1 MTPDFYGY
9 GGTDGW
15 DSDETL
21 QHDDQADLVVAALT
35 HAGLADSTVDVVGH
49 SYGGAG
55 AVRIVLRELANVRSS
70 LVLIEPMLAPLLGEA
85 GENKLF
91 GEYEF
96 LARVILDRIRTGTSG
111 KHGRFFDTSFA
122 EGYPEDE
129 QPIDTPDGDSYAR
142 YGANMLPVDYKSSSP
157 VSPLF
162 AYPYARAW

>member
-1 MTPDFYGY
+1 
-9 GGTDGW
+9 
-15 DSDETL
+15 
-21 QHDDQADLVVAALT
+21 
-35 HAGLADSTVDVVGH
+35 
-49 SYGGAG
+49 
-55 AVRIVLRELANVRSS
+55 
-70 LVLIEPMLAPLLGEA
+70 MLAPLLAEA
-85 GENKLF
+85 GENTLF

-96 LARVILDRIRTGTSG
+96 LAHVFLDRIRTGTSG
-111 KHGRFFDTSFA
+111 TLGRCFDTSFA

>member
-1 MTPDFYGY
+1 M
-9 GGTDGW
+9 
-15 DSDETL
+15 
-21 QHDDQADLVVAALT
+21 
-35 HAGLADSTVDVVGH
+35 
-49 SYGGAG
+49 
-55 AVRIVLRELANVRSS
+55 ANVRSS
-70 LVLIEPMLAPLLGEA
+70 LVLIEPILAPLLAEA

-96 LARVILDRIRTGTSG
+96 LAHVFLDRIRTGTSETL
-111 KHGRFFDTSFA
+111 GRFFDTSFA